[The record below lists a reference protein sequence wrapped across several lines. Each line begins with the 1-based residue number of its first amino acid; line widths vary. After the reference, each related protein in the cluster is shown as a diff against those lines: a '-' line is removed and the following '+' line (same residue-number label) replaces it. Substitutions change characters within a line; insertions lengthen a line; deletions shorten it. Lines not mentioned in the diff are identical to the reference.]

1 MRGIFHHHHHHHH
14 HADNDN
20 DNENNAVAAAA
31 STTTTTKPTTTS
43 CVSILH
49 SSPTVA
55 TFAEW
60 EDGNA
65 NDDDDYH
72 DTTAPYSSTNDLMIA
87 TPQSTMPMPMPMKD
101 VIDDTTTLEHS
112 RRVALA
118 SSHGFI
124 YDETLGVQS
133 ILDALTPNDIQSLS
147 DPQMPLRHYRAEKG
161 NVQEAIRK
169 LKLTLQWRK
178 EFGVEN
184 IKRCFDPQQ
193 HHHHHHQSGT
203 EDSEI
208 QSSQQL
214 LLNHLAT
221 TISHE
226 NSTGKIYCRGYDHCG
241 RAILYLT
248 PGRENSTNELDNM
261 RHLVYHLERAIACT
275 ARKSGRTK
283 VCIVI
288 GHQGFTLRNA
298 PPMSTVRHTLT
309 ILQNHYPERM
319 YRAYICDPPLV
330 FRTFWS
336 IIHHFVD
343 PTTLEK
349 IAFCAGKEGMK
360 FLERDFDTM
369 TTEKQAGG
377 KVKLRE
383 FDSKEYLYDT
393 PFEYTFDEK
402 R

>member
-1 MRGIFHHHHHHHH
+1 M
-14 HADNDN
+14 
-20 DNENNAVAAAA
+20 
-31 STTTTTKPTTTS
+31 PTR
-43 CVSILH
+43 
-49 SSPTVA
+49 
-55 TFAEW
+55 E
-60 EDGNA
+60 
-65 NDDDDYH
+65 
-72 DTTAPYSSTNDLMIA
+72 
-87 TPQSTMPMPMPMKD
+87 
-101 VIDDTTTLEHS
+101 VIDDTTPLEHS
-112 RRVALA
+112 RRVELA
-118 SSHGFI
+118 SSHGYI

-133 ILDALTPNDIQSLS
+133 ILEALTPNEIQSLS
-147 DPQMPLRHYRAEKG
+147 DPHMPLRHYRAEKG
-161 NVQEAIRK
+161 NVSEAIRK

-184 IKRCFDPQQ
+184 IKRCFDPLPQQ
-193 HHHHHHQSGT
+193 HDHQSGT
-203 EDSEI
+203 EMAET
-208 QSSQQL
+208 QRQSQQL

-221 TISHE
+221 TIAHE

-241 RAILYLT
+241 RSILYLT

-288 GHQGFTLRNA
+288 GYQGFTLRNA

-349 IAFCAGKEGMK
+349 IAFCAGKEGIK

-377 KVKLRE
+377 KVTLRE
-383 FDSKEYLYDT
+383 FDSREYLWDT